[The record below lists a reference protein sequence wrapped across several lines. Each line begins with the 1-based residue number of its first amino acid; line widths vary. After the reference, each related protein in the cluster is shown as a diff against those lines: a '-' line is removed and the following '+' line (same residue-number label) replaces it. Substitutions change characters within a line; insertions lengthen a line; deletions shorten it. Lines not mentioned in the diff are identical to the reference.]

1 MSVRDEI
8 DLPASPNAV
17 AVQVV
22 TGSADVFAIDVELGQ
37 VPLGTVGAGGVVP
50 AASEGGCVLR
60 VVSRLESTC
69 ASIDPVD
76 LGEHGDGIALFT
88 AAVVGRMG
96 AFATPLQGIAPQA
109 VPDVLAQ
116 AVPAYVQH
124 LSTDRLARRSR
135 QRQLDQQDRED
146 EFNRLA
152 ANIAGQQARDFSLHD
167 DVLITALQRIGDAQ
181 GFTVTA
187 PPGVSL
193 DLKPSD
199 RLPGLA
205 HASGLRYRPVRLSP
219 EWDKPR
225 SSSFLAF
232 LDDEAGTPVALVTH
246 RRGYRAF
253 QGTSLRPERVT
264 PELVQRVGGTAFEF
278 TTPLS
283 RTRAAT
289 WRDLVRVAMT
299 GTGRSWAIILTMAA
313 LGAVLGLVT
322 PIVTK
327 FIIGVAVPE
336 KSVPLIVQ
344 AGITLVIV
352 AFAAGGFSMVMYFT
366 ISRVTQEAT
375 ARVQP
380 ALWDRLLS
388 MPASFFREFSSGDLS
403 VRVMAADALQQV
415 VSAQVVGAVLAATF
429 SLVNIILMFSYS
441 VTLGLIGLAF
451 IGITIFVLWRAL
463 LRLQSLYWTSVEAQL
478 QGTSWV
484 VQLLTG
490 ISKIRLAGG
499 ETRMELPYLERVR
512 RQMVALADMT
522 KVSGWVNAWF
532 LLVVPAATG
541 LFFMVIV
548 LQLISSGS
556 TMSASTYI
564 AFSSS
569 FAIVFGAVN
578 GLIAVLSPAA
588 SAGPIMRLMEPIMTS
603 LPESASHR
611 ADPGPLIGTIE
622 FRNVVFRYTP
632 DAPIVHDR
640 LNLVIHPGEMVALV
654 GPSGSGKST
663 AVRLILGFESPEEGQ
678 VLIDGRDLNELDLD
692 LVRSQMGVVIQ
703 NGQLTRG
710 SIMKNILGAAGG
722 DEGAAWKAAAEAN
735 LDEDIKAMPMRMQT
749 MVDPSLVSGGQAQ
762 RILLAR
768 ALARNPRVILL
779 DEATSALDNE
789 SQARVS
795 DALDALGATRIIV
808 AHRLSTIVAADRI
821 IVIEG
826 GKAVQQGTYA
836 ELLAQPGEFA
846 ELARR
851 QLS

>member
-1 MSVRDEI
+1 M
-8 DLPASPNAV
+8 
-17 AVQVV
+17 
-22 TGSADVFAIDVELGQ
+22 
-37 VPLGTVGAGGVVP
+37 
-50 AASEGGCVLR
+50 
-60 VVSRLESTC
+60 
-69 ASIDPVD
+69 
-76 LGEHGDGIALFT
+76 
-88 AAVVGRMG
+88 
-96 AFATPLQGIAPQA
+96 
-109 VPDVLAQ
+109 
-116 AVPAYVQH
+116 
-124 LSTDRLARRSR
+124 
-135 QRQLDQQDRED
+135 
-146 EFNRLA
+146 
-152 ANIAGQQARDFSLHD
+152 
-167 DVLITALQRIGDAQ
+167 
-181 GFTVTA
+181 
-187 PPGVSL
+187 
-193 DLKPSD
+193 
-199 RLPGLA
+199 
-205 HASGLRYRPVRLSP
+205 
-219 EWDKPR
+219 
-225 SSSFLAF
+225 
-232 LDDEAGTPVALVTH
+232 
-246 RRGYRAF
+246 
-253 QGTSLRPERVT
+253 
-264 PELVQRVGGTAFEF
+264 
-278 TTPLS
+278 
-283 RTRAAT
+283 
-289 WRDLVRVAMT
+289 
-299 GTGRSWAIILTMAA
+299 
-313 LGAVLGLVT
+313 
-322 PIVTK
+322 
-327 FIIGVAVPE
+327 
-336 KSVPLIVQ
+336 
-344 AGITLVIV
+344 

-632 DAPIVHDR
+632 DAPIVLDR